1 MRAKS
6 LILLML
12 ALGCGLVAA
21 IGITQVMAKRT
32 NQQTA
37 LKIEMQPVLVAALDL
52 PMGDLIKAEAL
63 KIEEWP
69 KDKVPA
75 GALSQFTDVEDRRP
89 KSRIYAG
96 SPILD
101 NQLLGKGQTEA
112 SVTNQIPRGFRV
124 AAVKVDDVSG
134 TASLVRPGD
143 RVDVLVH
150 LARNP
155 SKGIDVT
162 STRTLLQDIKVFA
175 VDQTV
180 ELEPDEDSGT
190 RSAKTVSLLVTPDQ
204 AEVVM
209 LASELGKV
217 RLVMRGLADDT
228 VASVDGKTPMQLFGR
243 TEGSVDRVVAPSLEE
258 TNPSED
264 LLGFLRTQ
272 GGPVNEPAP
281 VVAPT
286 APLGETWTV
295 RVLQASQV
303 HEVVMAPTGTTGKE
317 EEKAQA
323 DFSLWKTISSTS
335 ADGSPSAGHGLS
347 ADLPPLPESPLS
359 PPTEIPPEAGE
370 SSGNAGSADLAEDKQ
385 GEGDSSAD
393 N

>member
-32 NQQTA
+32 TQQTT
-37 LKIEMQPVLVAALDL
+37 LKMETQPVLVAALDL

-63 KIEEWP
+63 RIEEWP
-69 KDKVPA
+69 KGKVPA

-101 NQLLGKGQTEA
+101 NQLLGKGQSEA
-112 SVTNQIPRGFRV
+112 SVTNQIPKGFRV
-124 AAVKVDDVSG
+124 VAVKVDDVSG

-180 ELEPDEDSGT
+180 ELEPDENSGT

-243 TEGSVDRVVAPSLEE
+243 TEGSIDRVAALPPPEVTKP
-258 TNPSED
+258 NED
-264 LLGFLRTQ
+264 LLGFLQTQ
-272 GGPVNEPAP
+272 SNPVNEPVP
-281 VVAPT
+281 VVASI
-286 APLGETWTV
+286 APPGETWTV

-303 HEVVMAPTGTTGKE
+303 HEVVMAPVGKE
-317 EEKAQA
+317 DEKTKAE
-323 DFSLWKTISSTS
+323 FSLWKTISSTS
-335 ADGSPSAGHGLS
+335 IGNTPSAG
-347 ADLPPLPESPLS
+347 ADSTSSFPSSLEPPVESPETT
-359 PPTEIPPEAGE
+359 PPAANGPVDKD
-370 SSGNAGSADLAEDKQ
+370 GSADLAEDKQ

>member
-32 NQQTA
+32 TQQTA
-37 LKIEMQPVLVAALDL
+37 LTMEMQPVLVAALDL

-69 KDKVPA
+69 KGKVPA

-112 SVTNQIPRGFRV
+112 SVTNQIPKGFRV
-124 AAVKVDDVSG
+124 VAVKVDDVSG

-243 TEGSVDRVVAPSLEE
+243 TEGSVDRVAPPPEA
-258 TNPSED
+258 TKPSED
-264 LLGFLRTQ
+264 LLGFLQQQ
-272 GGPVNEPAP
+272 GGSANEPVP
-281 VVAPT
+281 VVAPI
-286 APLGETWTV
+286 APPGETWTV

-303 HEVVMAPTGTTGKE
+303 QEVVMAPVGNE
-317 EEKAQA
+317 DEKTKAE
-323 DFSLWKTISSTS
+323 FSLWKTISSTS
-335 ADGSPSAGHGLS
+335 IGNTPSAG
-347 ADLPPLPESPLS
+347 ADSTSSFPTSLEPPVEAPE
-359 PPTEIPPEAGE
+359 TTPPEADGPV
-370 SSGNAGSADLAEDKQ
+370 SKDGSADLAEDKQ

>member
-32 NQQTA
+32 TQQTA
-37 LKIEMQPVLVAALDL
+37 LKMEMQPVLVAALDL

-69 KDKVPA
+69 KGKVPA
-75 GALSQFTDVEDRRP
+75 GALSQFTEVEDRRP

-124 AAVKVDDVSG
+124 VAVKVDDVSG

-180 ELEPDEDSGT
+180 ELEPDENSGT

-204 AEVVM
+204 AEVTM

-243 TEGSVDRVVAPSLEE
+243 TEGSVDRVAVPPLEA
-258 TNPSED
+258 TKPGED

-272 GGPVNEPAP
+272 SSPVNEPVP
-281 VVAPT
+281 VVTPIAP
-286 APLGETWTV
+286 PGETWTV

-303 HEVVMAPTGTTGKE
+303 HEVVMAPAGKE
-317 EEKAQA
+317 NEKTKT
-323 DFSLWKTISSTS
+323 DFSLWKTISST
-335 ADGSPSAGHGLS
+335 GIVNSPSAGAESNTSFPSSLE
-347 ADLPPLPESPLS
+347 PPVD
-359 PPTEIPPEAGE
+359 PPAPTPPEAEGTG
-370 SSGNAGSADLAEDKQ
+370 SKDGSANLAEDKQ

>member
-32 NQQTA
+32 TQQTA
-37 LKIEMQPVLVAALDL
+37 LTMEMQPVLVAALDL

-69 KDKVPA
+69 KGKVPA

-112 SVTNQIPRGFRV
+112 SVTNQIPKGFRV
-124 AAVKVDDVSG
+124 VAVKVDDVSG

-143 RVDVLVH
+143 RVAVLVH

-243 TEGSVDRVVAPSLEE
+243 TEGSVDRVAPPPEA
-258 TNPSED
+258 TKPSED
-264 LLGFLRTQ
+264 LLGFLQQQ
-272 GGPVNEPAP
+272 GGPANEPVP
-281 VVAPT
+281 VVAPI
-286 APLGETWTV
+286 APPGETWTV

-303 HEVVMAPTGTTGKE
+303 QEVVMAPVGNE
-317 EEKAQA
+317 DEKTKAE
-323 DFSLWKTISSTS
+323 FSLWKTISSTS
-335 ADGSPSAGHGLS
+335 IGNTPSAG
-347 ADLPPLPESPLS
+347 ADSTSSFPTSLEPPVEAPE
-359 PPTEIPPEAGE
+359 TTPPEADGPV
-370 SSGNAGSADLAEDKQ
+370 SKDGSADLAEDKQ